1 MSGSSETAP
10 AAIRLLRRVR
20 AVLRQWL
27 SGALTN
33 RQVIRIAMRV
43 TRFERWGVR
52 PITQARFRAL
62 NQSAEQ
68 AVEQADILRAEMT
81 SCLSLAADML
91 ELKAGLETPSD
102 LIAHLRSVESS
113 RQEALAAQS
122 AAVEV
127 ASRTAAR
134 NNALAANL
142 EQATRTIEHLRRVEA
157 AYVKAAELAAETSAE
172 VTRLQGW
179 NRDIQAMNQQ
189 ILLTNQILRDA
200 NAAASKALQSA
211 NAAAS
216 ETLQTARRGVQAM
229 MNEWQR
235 MLFEVTGNTA
245 ASEGA
250 TTLVLANQP
259 VDETLAT
266 LINLSEAS
274 HGARPFQHAVPIL
287 APTRPFPLPWRV
299 DLPALQIVD
308 VGSQE
313 LDSESDMHAP
323 LRAVAPVETIGFDP
337 FAASAGADAGTAR
350 TSVEVTR
357 NDGRRI
363 RTFPA
368 LLADGGTVTLHV
380 NRYDPTSSI
389 LPSNHALTRQ
399 FGLLDL
405 AVETTETRMLP
416 SHRMDDVLPVEGEA
430 ARIDLLKIDVQGAA
444 HILLENAPNVLR
456 NTLVCHVEIEFAPVY
471 LGERLFGDIDTLL
484 RAAGFCFVDFF
495 NLGRQRYGSFDA
507 SPARAFHRGR
517 TLWGD
522 CIYIRD
528 LDTEGALS
536 ADDLFRA
543 AVIAHC
549 CYNKQDLAA
558 ELLGRLD
565 AISGTGLLKD
575 YIDGAAAT
583 SAAA

>member
-1 MSGSSETAP
+1 
-10 AAIRLLRRVR
+10 
-20 AVLRQWL
+20 
-27 SGALTN
+27 
-33 RQVIRIAMRV
+33 MRK

-52 PITQARFRAL
+52 PITQERFRAL
-62 NQSAEQ
+62 NQAAEQ
-68 AVEQADILRAEMT
+68 AEILRHGIVSWWSVASNAPLIEP
-81 SCLSLAADML
+81 
-91 ELKAGLETPSD
+91 ELETPSG
-102 LIAHLRSVESS
+102 LIALLRSLASS
-113 RQEALAAQS
+113 HHEALAAQS
-122 AAVEV
+122 AAVEM
-127 ASRTAAR
+127 AGRTAAR
-134 NNALAANL
+134 NNTLAANL
-142 EQATRTIEHLRRVEA
+142 EQATCTIEHLRRVET
-157 AYVKAAELAAETSAE
+157 AYVKAMDE
-172 VTRLQGW
+172 VARLQAW
-179 NRDIQAMNQQ
+179 NRDIQATNQQ
-189 ILLTNQILRDA
+189 ILLTNQTLRDA
-200 NAAASKALQSA
+200 NAEASAAF
-211 NAAAS
+211 
-216 ETLQTARRGVQAM
+216 QTARRGVQAV

-250 TTLVLANQP
+250 ATLVLADQP
-259 VDETLAT
+259 VAETLAT

-287 APTRPFPLPWRV
+287 APVRPFPLPWRP
-299 DLPALQIVD
+299 DLPALRIVD

-323 LRAVAPVETIGFDP
+323 LRAAAPVEIIGFDP
-337 FAASAGADAGTAR
+337 FAVSDAADAGAAR
-350 TSVEVTR
+350 TSVDVAR
-357 NDGRRI
+357 SDGRRI

-399 FGLLDL
+399 FGLLDM
-405 AVETTETRMLP
+405 AVETVETRRLP
-416 SHRMDDVLPVEGEA
+416 SHRIDDVLPVEGEA

-444 HILLENAPNVLR
+444 HLLLENAPKVLR

-495 NLGRQRYGSFDA
+495 SLGRQRYGSFDA
-507 SPARAFHRGR
+507 SPDRAFHRGR

-522 CIYIRD
+522 CIYMRG

-543 AVIAHC
+543 AVIAHS

-565 AISGTGLLKD
+565 AMAGTGLLKD
-575 YIDGAAAT
+575 YIDGTAA
-583 SAAA
+583 

>member
-1 MSGSSETAP
+1 MNGSPEAAP
-10 AAIRLLRRVR
+10 GSIGLQMRVSS
-20 AVLRQWL
+20 VLRQWL
-27 SGALTN
+27 SGALTT

-52 PITQARFRAL
+52 PITQERFRAL
-62 NQSAEQ
+62 NQAAEQ
-68 AVEQADILRAEMT
+68 AEILNQAAEQAEILRGGIMSWWSVASNKPLIE
-81 SCLSLAADML
+81 S
-91 ELKAGLETPSD
+91 ELETPSG
-102 LIAHLRSVESS
+102 LIAHLQSLALSHH
-113 RQEALAAQS
+113 EALAAQS
-122 AAVEV
+122 AAVEM
-127 ASRTAAR
+127 AGRMAAR
-134 NNALAANL
+134 NNTLAANL
-142 EQATRTIEHLRRVEA
+142 EQATRTIEHLRRVET
-157 AYVKAAELAAETSAE
+157 AYVKATELAERTAAEAS
-172 VTRLQGW
+172 RLQDW
-179 NRDIQAMNQQ
+179 NRDIQITNQQ
-189 ILLTNQILRDA
+189 ILLTNQTLRNA
-200 NAAASKALQSA
+200 NAEVSAAF
-211 NAAAS
+211 
-216 ETLQTARRGVQAM
+216 QTARRGVQAM

-250 TTLVLANQP
+250 TTLVLADQP
-259 VDETLAT
+259 VAETLAT

-274 HGARPFQHAVPIL
+274 HGVRPFQHAVPIL
-287 APTRPFPLPWRV
+287 APVRPFPLPWRP
-299 DLPALQIVD
+299 DLPALRIVD

-323 LRAVAPVETIGFDP
+323 LRAAAPVEIIGFDP
-337 FAASAGADAGTAR
+337 FAVSDAADAGTAR

-357 NDGRRI
+357 SDGRQI
-363 RTFPA
+363 RTIPA
-368 LLADGGTVTLHV
+368 LLADGGIVTLHV

-399 FGLLDL
+399 FGLLDM
-405 AVETTETRMLP
+405 AVETVETRQLP
-416 SHRMDDVLPVEGEA
+416 SYRMDDVLPVEGEA

-444 HILLENAPNVLR
+444 HMLLENAPKVLR

-471 LGERLFGDIDTLL
+471 LGERLFGDIDTLM

-495 NLGRQRYGSFDA
+495 SLGRQRYGSFDA

-536 ADDLFRA
+536 ADDLFRV
-543 AVIAHC
+543 AVIVHS

-565 AISGTGLLKD
+565 AMSGTGLLKD
-575 YIDGAAAT
+575 YIDGTAA
-583 SAAA
+583 

>member
-1 MSGSSETAP
+1 
-10 AAIRLLRRVR
+10 
-20 AVLRQWL
+20 
-27 SGALTN
+27 
-33 RQVIRIAMRV
+33 
-43 TRFERWGVR
+43 VR

-91 ELKAGLETPSD
+91 GLKAGLETPSD
-102 LIAHLRSVESS
+102 LIAHLQSLESS
-113 RQEALAAQS
+113 RQDALAAQS

-189 ILLTNQILRDA
+189 ILLTNQTLRDA
-200 NAAASKALQSA
+200 NAAASEA
-211 NAAAS
+211 
-216 ETLQTARRGVQAM
+216 LQTARRGVQVM

-250 TTLVLANQP
+250 TTLALADQP

-274 HGARPFQHAVPIL
+274 HGARPFQLAVPIL
-287 APTRPFPLPWRV
+287 APTRPFPLPWRA
-299 DLPALQIVD
+299 DLPALRIVD

-444 HILLENAPNVLR
+444 HILLENAPKVLR

-536 ADDLFRA
+536 ADDLYRA
-543 AVIAHC
+543 AVIAHS

-565 AISGTGLLKD
+565 AMSGTGLLKD
-575 YIDGAAAT
+575 YIDGTAA
-583 SAAA
+583 

>member
-1 MSGSSETAP
+1 MNGSPEAAP
-10 AAIRLLRRVR
+10 GSIGLQMRVR
-20 AVLRQWL
+20 SVLRQWL
-27 SGALTN
+27 SGALTT

-52 PITQARFRAL
+52 PITQERFRAL
-62 NQSAEQ
+62 NQAAEQ
-68 AVEQADILRAEMT
+68 AEILNQAAEQAEILRGGIMSWWSVASNKPLIE
-81 SCLSLAADML
+81 S
-91 ELKAGLETPSD
+91 ELETPSG
-102 LIAHLRSVESS
+102 LIAHLQSLALSHH
-113 RQEALAAQS
+113 EALAAQS
-122 AAVEV
+122 AAVEM
-127 ASRTAAR
+127 AGRMAAR
-134 NNALAANL
+134 NNTLAANL
-142 EQATRTIEHLRRVEA
+142 EQATRTIEHLRRVET
-157 AYVKAAELAAETSAE
+157 AYVKATELAGRTAAEAS
-172 VTRLQGW
+172 RLQDW
-179 NRDIQAMNQQ
+179 NRDIQITNQQ
-189 ILLTNQILRDA
+189 ILLTNQTLRNA
-200 NAAASKALQSA
+200 NAEVSAAF
-211 NAAAS
+211 
-216 ETLQTARRGVQAM
+216 QTARRGVQTM

-250 TTLVLANQP
+250 TTLVLADQP
-259 VDETLAT
+259 VAETLAT

-274 HGARPFQHAVPIL
+274 HGVRPFQHAVPIL
-287 APTRPFPLPWRV
+287 APVRPFPLPWRP
-299 DLPALQIVD
+299 DLPALRIVD

-323 LRAVAPVETIGFDP
+323 LRATAPVEITGFDP
-337 FAASAGADAGTAR
+337 FAVSDAADAGTVR
-350 TSVEVTR
+350 TSGEVTR
-357 NDGRRI
+357 SDGRRI

-399 FGLLDL
+399 FGLLDM
-405 AVETTETRMLP
+405 AVETVETRQLP

-444 HILLENAPNVLR
+444 HMLLENAPKVLR

-471 LGERLFGDIDTLL
+471 LGERLFGDIDTQL

-495 NLGRQRYGSFDA
+495 SLGRQRYGAFDI

-522 CIYIRD
+522 CIYVRG

-543 AVIAHC
+543 AVIAHS

-565 AISGTGLLKD
+565 AMSGTGLQKD
-575 YIDGAAAT
+575 YIDGTAA
-583 SAAA
+583 

>member
-1 MSGSSETAP
+1 MSGSLETAP

-20 AVLRQWL
+20 AVLRLWL

-33 RQVIRIAMRV
+33 RQVIRIAMRA

-62 NQSAEQ
+62 NQA
-68 AVEQADILRAEMT
+68 AEQADILRGEMT

-91 ELKAGLETPSD
+91 GLEAGLETPSD
-102 LIAHLRSVESS
+102 LIAHLQSLESS
-113 RQEALAAQS
+113 RQEALVAQS

-127 ASRTAAR
+127 ASRAAAR

-142 EQATRTIEHLRRVEA
+142 EQATHTIEHLRRVEA
-157 AYVKAAELAAETSAE
+157 AYVKAADE
-172 VTRLQGW
+172 VARLQGW
-179 NRDIQAMNQQ
+179 NRDIQATNQQ
-189 ILLTNQILRDA
+189 ILLTNQTLRDA
-200 NAAASKALQSA
+200 NAAASKALQ
-211 NAAAS
+211 
-216 ETLQTARRGVQAM
+216 TARRGVQAM
-229 MNEWQR
+229 INEWQR
-235 MLFEVTGNTA
+235 MLFEVAGNTA

-250 TTLVLANQP
+250 TTLVLADQP

-274 HGARPFQHAVPIL
+274 HGVRPFQHAVPIL
-287 APTRPFPLPWRV
+287 APTRPFPLPWRA
-299 DLPALQIVD
+299 DLPALRIVD

-337 FAASAGADAGTAR
+337 FAASAGADGDTTR
-350 TSVEVTR
+350 TSVEVIR

-405 AVETTETRMLP
+405 AVETVETRTLP

-444 HILLENAPNVLR
+444 HILLENAPKVLR

-495 NLGRQRYGSFDA
+495 SLGRQRYGSFDA

-528 LDTEGALS
+528 LDTEGTLS

-543 AVIAHC
+543 AAIVHC

-565 AISGTGLLKD
+565 AMSGTSLLKD
-575 YIDGAAAT
+575 YIDGPAAT

>member
-1 MSGSSETAP
+1 MNGSSETATGSIGLP
-10 AAIRLLRRVR
+10 RRVR
-20 AVLRQWL
+20 SVLRLWL
-27 SGALTN
+27 SGALTT

-52 PITQARFRAL
+52 PITQERFRAL
-62 NQSAEQ
+62 NQAAEQ
-68 AVEQADILRAEMT
+68 AEILRRGIV
-81 SCLSLAADML
+81 SWWSAASNTPL
-91 ELKAGLETPSD
+91 IEPELDTPPV
-102 LIAHLRSVESS
+102 LIAHLRSLELSHH
-113 RQEALAAQS
+113 EALAAQS
-122 AAVEV
+122 AAVEM
-127 ASRTAAR
+127 ASRMAAR
-134 NNALAANL
+134 NNTLAANL
-142 EQATRTIEHLRRVEA
+142 EQATRTIEHLRRVET
-157 AYVKAAELAAETSAE
+157 AYIKATELAERTAAEAS
-172 VTRLQGW
+172 RLQAW
-179 NRDIQAMNQQ
+179 NRDIQITNQQ
-189 ILLTNQILRDA
+189 VLLTNQTLRDA
-200 NAAASKALQSA
+200 NAEASAAF
-211 NAAAS
+211 
-216 ETLQTARRGVQAM
+216 QTARRGVQAM

-250 TTLVLANQP
+250 TTLVLADQP
-259 VDETLAT
+259 VAKTLAT

-287 APTRPFPLPWRV
+287 APVRPFPLPWRP
-299 DLPALQIVD
+299 DLPALRIVD

-313 LDSESDMHAP
+313 LDSESDMHAS
-323 LRAVAPVETIGFDP
+323 LRATAPVEIIGFDP
-337 FAASAGADAGTAR
+337 FAGSATADAGTVR
-350 TSVEVTR
+350 TSVDVTR
-357 NDGRRI
+357 SDGRRI
-363 RTFPA
+363 RTFPV

-399 FGLLDL
+399 FGLLDM
-405 AVETTETRMLP
+405 AVETVETRQLP

-444 HILLENAPNVLR
+444 HMLLENAQKVLR

-471 LGERLFGDIDTLL
+471 LGERLFGDIDMLL

-495 NLGRQRYGSFDA
+495 SLGRQRYGAFDA

-522 CIYIRD
+522 CIYIRG

-543 AVIAHC
+543 AVIAHS

-565 AISGTGLLKD
+565 AVSGTGLQKD
-575 YIDGAAAT
+575 YIDGAAA
-583 SAAA
+583 

>member
-1 MSGSSETAP
+1 MNGSPEAAP
-10 AAIRLLRRVR
+10 GSVGLLRRAR
-20 AVLRQWL
+20 SVLRLWL
-27 SGALTN
+27 SGALTI
-33 RQVIRIAMRV
+33 RQIIRIAMRV

-52 PITQARFRAL
+52 PITQERFRAL
-62 NQSAEQ
+62 NQAAEQ
-68 AVEQADILRAEMT
+68 AEILRGGIVSWWSVASNAPLIEAE
-81 SCLSLAADML
+81 
-91 ELKAGLETPSD
+91 LETRSG
-102 LIAHLRSVESS
+102 LIAHLRSLALSH
-113 RQEALAAQS
+113 QEAIVAQS

-127 ASRTAAR
+127 ASRMAAR
-134 NNALAANL
+134 NNTLTVNL

-157 AYVKAAELAAETSAE
+157 AYVKATELAERTVAE
-172 VTRLQGW
+172 VSRLQAW
-179 NRDIQAMNQQ
+179 NRDTQITNQQ
-189 ILLTNQILRDA
+189 ILLTNHTLRDA
-200 NAAASKALQSA
+200 NAEASAAFQTLRDA
-211 NAAAS
+211 NAEASAAF
-216 ETLQTARRGVQAM
+216 QTARRGVQAM
-229 MNEWQR
+229 MNEWQWI
-235 MLFEVTGNTA
+235 LFEVTGNTA

-250 TTLVLANQP
+250 TTLVLADQP
-259 VDETLAT
+259 VEETLAT

-274 HGARPFQHAVPIL
+274 HGVRPFQHAVPIL
-287 APTRPFPLPWRV
+287 APARLFPLPWRPN
-299 DLPALQIVD
+299 LPALRIVD

-323 LRAVAPVETIGFDP
+323 LRAAAPVEIIGFDP
-337 FAASAGADAGTAR
+337 FAASSAADAGTAR

-357 NDGRRI
+357 SDGRRI

-405 AVETTETRMLP
+405 AVETVETRTLP

-444 HILLENAPNVLR
+444 HMLLENAPKVLR
-456 NTLVCHVEIEFAPVY
+456 NTLVCHIEIEFAPVY
-471 LGERLFGDIDTLL
+471 LGERLFGDIDTLM

-495 NLGRQRYGSFDA
+495 SLGRQRYGTFDA

-543 AVIAHC
+543 AVIAHT

-558 ELLGRLD
+558 ELLRRLD
-565 AISGTGLLKD
+565 AMSGTGLLKD
-575 YIDGAAAT
+575 YIVGTAAA